1 MENLLE
7 IIEKLNNNELPD
19 IESCKRLVQY
29 SLYDSVSGL
38 KNRHAFDLKI
48 NEIESSEYLRSVG
61 VVFAD
66 VNALKFMN
74 DHYGHNMGDD
84 LIRKCGFLLIS
95 HFGKENCY
103 RVSGDEFVVLLDGIP
118 DANFINEF
126 VTNVTNFQ
134 KILYKKD
141 VPPISI
147 GYHYE
152 EISFDMET
160 IICKA
165 EGRMRKNK
173 EVFYKKY
180 PEFRR

>member
-38 KNRHAFDLKI
+38 RNRHAFDLKI
-48 NEIESSEYLRSVG
+48 KEIESSRYFRSIG

-66 VNALKFMN
+66 INALKIIN
-74 DHYGHNMGDD
+74 DRLGHDMGDG

-103 RVSGDEFVVLLDGIP
+103 RISGDEFIVLFDGLS
-118 DANFINEF
+118 DTNFINEF
-126 VTNVTNFQ
+126 ITNVSNFQ

-141 VPPISI
+141 IPLMSI
-147 GYHYE
+147 GYHYQE
-152 EISFDMET
+152 VSFDMET
-160 IICKA
+160 IICIA
-165 EGRMRKNK
+165 ENQMRKNK
-173 EVFYKKY
+173 EKFYRKY

>member
-48 NEIESSEYLRSVG
+48 KEIESSEYFRSVG

-95 HFGKENCY
+95 HFGKDNCY
-103 RVSGDEFVVLLDGIP
+103 RVSGDEFIVLLD
-118 DANFINEF
+118 DVSSVNFINDF
-126 VTNVTNFQ
+126 ITNVAAFQ

-141 VPPISI
+141 IPPISI
-147 GYHYE
+147 GYQCT
-152 EISFDMET
+152 EICFDMAS
-160 IICKA
+160 IIYKA
-165 EGRMRKNK
+165 EERMRKNK
-173 EVFYKKY
+173 ETFYKKY